1 VDLITKINKMEATTN
16 VFLSE
21 SDVRKIVKQHLGNE
35 GYKQIGELEINVR
48 SKKDIP
54 KGATAGD
61 VVGINAKVEK
71 CA

>member
-1 VDLITKINKMEATTN
+1 MEVTTN

-21 SDVRKIVKQHLGNE
+21 SDVRKIVKQHLKNE

-54 KGATAGD
+54 EGATAGD

-71 CA
+71 CV